1 MEDDLN
7 VAKRKLNALEND
19 QKKLAQVTKDSVIV
33 LNVTRID
40 VAKNKHSINWLVNTV
55 WSLGLDFENVTLA
68 VEAKIRK
75 LDTFLQQY
83 LKLLVVNEKL
93 HQ

>member
-7 VAKRKLNALEND
+7 VAKRKLNTLEND

-33 LNVTRID
+33 LNVTRIY

-83 LKLLVVNEKL
+83 LKLLAVNEKL